1 MQGKLGYNIELIIR
15 SQGEQTAFIR
25 CNGSWYCERAG
36 DTACLPF
43 PPNVAFYMP
52 AVSGANFLTYV
63 AQFMFVAVPP
73 FGLVVRGSSLCRR

>member
-43 PPNVAFYMP
+43 PPIVALMP
-52 AVSGANFLTYV
+52 AVRVANFLTYV
-63 AQFMFVAVPP
+63 AQFMFVAVPC
-73 FGLVVRGSSLCRR
+73 SD